1 VKSDNPR
8 LSAVVWTMLGA
19 LGAGCGSGSGDAGG
33 RGLPDA
39 STGLDGGEA
48 GSTPDGGGPGVVG
61 SDGGSPTDAGQG
73 SADAPGGLNPNVAP
87 GSNFALSV
95 WELQLPIGSAGD
107 PTTIAPATLEGGFHD
122 AYFFTDEADGA
133 MTFFDPEN
141 GVTTADSSY
150 PRSEL
155 REMNTDGTAANW
167 AIAGTN
173 TLSAT
178 LAVTQVPDHVCV
190 GQIHIGTAIEAGLE
204 ESTKPLLELYYYASG
219 AITLGIG
226 DSPAGGQ
233 TSYPIATVPLGA
245 KFSYTIQL
253 TGAGTIT
260 LTVNGTPQTFTMPA
274 SFEGYGMYFKA
285 GDYDQTAEADA
296 VATVGATVKFYAL
309 QVSH

>member
-8 LSAVVWTMLGA
+8 LGAVVWAMLGG
-19 LGAGCGSGSGDAGG
+19 LSMGCDSSSGDTGGRSPADVSSDSAGG
-33 RGLPDA
+33 SA
-39 STGLDGGEA
+39 EA
-48 GSTPDGGGPGVVG
+48 DSAGGG
-61 SDGGSPTDAGQG
+61 SAEDAGKDRAG
-73 SADAPGGLNPNVAP
+73 APGGLNPSVAP
-87 GSNFALSV
+87 GANFDLSV
-95 WELQLPIGSAGD
+95 WELQLPVGSAGN
-107 PTTIAPATLEGGFHD
+107 PTTIAPTALEGGFHD
-122 AYFFTDEADGA
+122 AYFFTDTTDGA

-155 REMNTDGTAANW
+155 REMNTNGTAANW
-167 AIAGTN
+167 PAAGTN

-190 GQIHIGTAIEAGLE
+190 GQIHIGTALEAALAV
-204 ESTKPLLELYYYASG
+204 STKPLLELYYYASG
-219 AITLGIG
+219 AIDLAIE

-233 TSYPIATVPLGA
+233 STYAITTVPLGT

-260 LTVNGTPQTFTMPA
+260 LTVNGTPHTYPIPS
-274 SFEGYGMYFKA
+274 SFDGYGLYFKA
-285 GDYDQTAEADA
+285 GDYDQTADADA
-296 VATVGATVKFYAL
+296 GAAVGATVKFYGL